1 MVHMYLACIV
11 DTCRIPVLSGVQY
24 SRLLN
29 DFLRVGMK
37 YFTAGQCAGLFR
49 EILVSG
55 LLTAS
60 VFTLNICWAIQPHDV
75 EKLQPNDRLTLSS
88 LLDITLERHPQAGV
102 LVARSATIDAEKR
115 YARRWLPDATGLAA
129 FHLSDRSFDDIGAY
143 ENEVALSF
151 PMWLPGEK
159 KAQTRLGEVLTV
171 ARASDEAE
179 FRWRVSGQLRQQL
192 WDLRLAVR
200 QWELALE
207 QEQRLAEVLAQVTLF
222 AEAGELSR
230 ADQLATMEEL
240 AIWKGETM
248 LLEAKYMDAIR
259 LYRSTTGLETV
270 PAVIEETLSEL
281 QEIGQ
286 DHPAL
291 RQAMDHV
298 SESSATTQV
307 IDERSNLRPSL
318 DVFWRGYRGDR
329 RSPDVDALGIG
340 FAMPLGKS
348 PRREPQV
355 ARAYEELAVA
365 EAQLL
370 ETRRALDLQLH
381 EANHVLHTTRER
393 LENSELMVKAASERH
408 ELDRLAFELGEF
420 STQEWLRRLSRFKE
434 IERSHELLL
443 IQQGA
448 AIAAYNQAVGESL

>member
-1 MVHMYLACIV
+1 M
-11 DTCRIPVLSGVQY
+11 TY
-24 SRLLN
+24 SI
-29 DFLRVGMK
+29 
-37 YFTAGQCAGLFR
+37 AGRWSGLFR
-49 EILVSG
+49 KILRFG
-55 LLTAS
+55 LLTAAVS
-60 VFTLNICWAIQPHDV
+60 TLNVTWAIGEHEA
-75 EKLQPNDRLTLSS
+75 EKLQLNDNLSLSS
-88 LLDITLERHPQAGV
+88 LLTITMERHPQSGV
-102 LVARSATIDAEKR
+102 LAARSATVDAETK
-115 YARRWLPDATGLAA
+115 YANRWLPDTTGLTA
-129 FHLSDRSFDDIGAY
+129 FHMSDRSFDDIGAF

-159 KAQTRLGEVLTV
+159 RAQTRLGETLT
-171 ARASDEAE
+171 AAQYSDQAQ
-179 FRWRVSGQLRQQL
+179 FRWRVSGKLRQQL
-192 WDLRLAVR
+192 WALKLAVR

-207 QEQRLAEVLAQVTLF
+207 QEQRLAEVLRQVTLF

-248 LLEAKYMDAIR
+248 LLEAEYMDAIR
-259 LYRSTTGLETV
+259 TYRSFTGLETI
-270 PAVIEETLSEL
+270 PAQIDETLSGL
-281 QEIGQ
+281 HEIGQ
-286 DHPAL
+286 EHPAL
-291 RQAMDHV
+291 RQAMDHLA
-298 SESSATTQV
+298 ELSASTEV
-307 IDERSNLRPSL
+307 VRERSNLRPSL

-355 ARAYEELAVA
+355 AKAFEELAVA
-365 EAQLL
+365 EAELL
-370 ETRRALDLQLH
+370 ETRRALELQLH

-393 LENSELMVKAASERH
+393 LENSETIVKAATERH
-408 ELDRLAFELGEF
+408 QLDTLAFELGEF
-420 STQEWLRRLSRFKE
+420 STREWLRRLSRFKE